1 LLRFIF
7 SRPVLEHRNSCSR
20 TGLEEVLSKKMKKR
34 LHVYYEGS
42 VQGVGFRFT
51 VERIAS
57 ELNIVGWVKNL
68 PDGKV
73 ELIAEGQE
81 NNLSELLTQIKD
93 NTPGYISRDI
103 IDWQG
108 YKGEFKDFVIRF

>member
-1 LLRFIF
+1 
-7 SRPVLEHRNSCSR
+7 
-20 TGLEEVLSKKMKKR
+20 MKKR

-51 VERIAS
+51 AERIAS
-57 ELNIVGWVKNL
+57 ELNLTGWVKNL

-73 ELIAEGQE
+73 ELVAEGD
-81 NNLSELLTQIKD
+81 NKKLSSLLMQIKD

-103 IDWQG
+103 VDWQG
-108 YKGEFKDFVIRF
+108 YRDEFKDFGIRF

>member
-1 LLRFIF
+1 
-7 SRPVLEHRNSCSR
+7 
-20 TGLEEVLSKKMKKR
+20 MKKR

-73 ELIAEGQE
+73 ELLAEGQE
-81 NNLSELLTQIKD
+81 KQLSKLLMQIKD

-103 IDWQG
+103 VGWQG
-108 YKGEFKDFVIRF
+108 YKGEFKDFAIRF

>member
-1 LLRFIF
+1 
-7 SRPVLEHRNSCSR
+7 
-20 TGLEEVLSKKMKKR
+20 MKKR

-57 ELNIVGWVKNL
+57 DLDIVGWVKNM

-73 ELIAEGQE
+73 ELLAEGRERQ
-81 NNLSELLTQIKD
+81 LSELLIQIKD
-93 NTPGYISRDI
+93 NAPGYISRDI
-103 IDWQG
+103 VDWQDD
-108 YKGEFKDFVIRF
+108 KGEFKDFSIRF